1 MRPRIPYRRI
11 DVAAAADLV
20 RRDDVLT
27 FDVRDA
33 ASFARAHIAGARHL
47 SEANLPVFITAAAKA
62 RPILIYCYRGHAS
75 QEYAQTFS
83 DFGFAEVY
91 SLDGGYEDWGR
102 MQQQVAAPPAED
114 GGLRQWL
121 TAQGFPPGQ
130 VNATI
135 VNATTPLM
143 KAAHLGNASVL
154 RALLAAGARVDAINA
169 DGNNALWLACVGN
182 HPDLIDLLVSAGI
195 DIDNRNESGATAL
208 MYAASSGRDAVV
220 AHLLAKGAD
229 TAAETPDGFTA
240 LDLAATLECLALLRH
255 AGRGP
260 RAAETDHEHHRA

>member
-1 MRPRIPYRRI
+1 MRPRIPFQRI
-11 DVAAAADLV
+11 DVTAAAELV

-27 FDVRDA
+27 LDVRDA
-33 ASFARAHIAGARHL
+33 ASYARAHIAGARHL
-47 SEANLPVFITAAAKA
+47 SQANLSVVITAAAKTA
-62 RPILIYCYRGHAS
+62 PILIYCYRGHAS

-91 SLDGGYEDWGR
+91 SLDGGYEDWSR
-102 MQQQVAAPPAED
+102 MQEVIAPAAVD
-114 GGLRQWL
+114 DGLRDWL
-121 TAQGFPPGQ
+121 AAQGFPPDD

-135 VNATTPLM
+135 ANATTPLI
-143 KAAHLGNASVL
+143 KAAYLGNDRMV
-154 RALLAAGARVDAINA
+154 RALLAAGARVDARNT

-182 HPDLIDLLVSAGI
+182 HLDIIDLLVAADI
-195 DIDNRNESGATAL
+195 HIDNRNESGATAL

-220 AHLLAKGAD
+220 ARLLASDAD

-240 LDLAATLECLALLRH
+240 LHMAATMECLTLLRH

-260 RAAETDHEHHRA
+260 RDAETDHEHHRA